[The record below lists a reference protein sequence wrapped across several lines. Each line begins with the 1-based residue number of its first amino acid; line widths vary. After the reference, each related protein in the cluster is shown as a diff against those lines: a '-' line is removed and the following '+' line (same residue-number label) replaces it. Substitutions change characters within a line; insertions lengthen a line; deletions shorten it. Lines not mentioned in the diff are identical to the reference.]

1 MSHDLD
7 DIIKKIVR
15 VRFIDKPI
23 LRISIVTEMFSP
35 DNGANVYENGMSQSK
50 LENVKLQSSTAT
62 PTRNTIR
69 TSPNA
74 HKIQQNGQSSNDNNY
89 ANIFNF
95 TEDYNFQG
103 KV

>member
-1 MSHDLD
+1 MANVLHH
-7 DIIKKIVR
+7 IITLKVWL
-15 VRFIDKPI
+15 RFIEKLI

-50 LENVKLQSSTAT
+50 LENVKSQSSSAT

-103 KV
+103 RV